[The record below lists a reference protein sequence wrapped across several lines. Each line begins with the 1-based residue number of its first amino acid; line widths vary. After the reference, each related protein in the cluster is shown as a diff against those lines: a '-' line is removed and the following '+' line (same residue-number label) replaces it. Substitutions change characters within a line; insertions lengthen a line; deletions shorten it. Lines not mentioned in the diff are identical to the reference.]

1 VRIITPAS
9 WLIASTLLGCAA
21 STQAQ
26 ATGQTASS
34 PSPLPAVQER
44 VEVTATRLPEAPDE
58 VPAAIEVFLGEELR
72 ARGARDLRGA
82 LALAIGVDVA
92 PGGDAGPA
100 SAVPELWGLKEFDA
114 FLLVVDGVPWGGA
127 FNPALTALTLTDIKR
142 IEVLRGPA
150 PVVYGATSFVGV
162 IQVIRNGAG
171 APDRSLSLRGGSFQ
185 SGGGTFTSPVP
196 FVDGWS
202 SRLTVDAEREGFRDE
217 RTAFRRGHVLWRAEH
232 AGSAE
237 ARQWFTVDVNWLD
250 QDPASPRPRVGA
262 SLSPLVAVDTNHN
275 PAGAFL
281 NDRRATLFGG
291 FDRAV
296 AGASWSTTGSFSMAS
311 QDIFRGFLQDVAD
324 VPSNAHGL
332 REQIDLTDIYVDSHF
347 LWKPPG
353 RLLFIVGADYLH
365 GEGHAVGADF
375 DYTVPLAGTPV
386 SVPEPETLD
395 IGIEDRRDFA
405 GAYASA
411 EWRVTPR
418 VRIDAGVRLNITNEE
433 REGGDEAGG
442 EAERAGEGENRQTNV
457 RPSGSAGVTWTVW
470 QRESDALRLFAT
482 YRDTFKPA
490 AFDFGLGEGEAE
502 EEGLLKPETSRSYE
516 GGLKA
521 RWFGGRVGAEASAFL
536 MDFENLVIATTVNG
550 LPALTNAGTERF
562 RGVETGTSVSL
573 RSDVLLRATYSFHDA
588 TFQNFVQQFDGVPTQ
603 LGGKRLEMSARHLAA
618 AGIVYT
624 PAHGWFGS
632 GEVNFV
638 GSRFL
643 NKRNT
648 ALADGFATIGAGAGF
663 RTAVWEVRL
672 DVRNLTNRRDPVAE
686 SELGD
691 AQYYVMPAR
700 RVDLGLTVRF

>member
-1 VRIITPAS
+1 VRITIAAG

-21 STQAQ
+21 PAQAQ
-26 ATGQTASS
+26 TTGPTGSS
-34 PSPLPAVQER
+34 QPPLPAIRER
-44 VEVTATRLPEAPDE
+44 VEVTATRLPEAPEE
-58 VPAAIEVFLGEELR
+58 VPAGIEVFLGEELR

-82 LALAIGVDVA
+82 LALATGVDVA

-127 FNPALTALTLTDIKR
+127 FNPAVTALTLADVKR

-162 IQVIRNGAG
+162 IHVIRNGAG
-171 APDRSLSLRGGSFQ
+171 APDRSVSFRGGSFQ
-185 SGGGTFTSPVP
+185 SGGGTFTTPVP
-196 FVDGWS
+196 FVEGWS
-202 SRLTVDAEREGFRDE
+202 SRLTVDGEREGFRDE
-217 RTAFRRGHVLWRAEH
+217 RTAFRRGHVLWRTEH
-232 AGSAE
+232 GASAG
-237 ARQWFTVDVNWLD
+237 ARQWFTADVNWLD

-262 SLSPLVAVDTNHN
+262 SLSPRVAVDTNHN

-281 NDRRATLFGG
+281 NDRRATLIGG
-291 FDRAV
+291 VDRAI
-296 AGASWSTTGSFSMAS
+296 AGASWSTTGSFSMAR
-311 QDIFRGFLQDVAD
+311 QDVFRGFLQRVAEA
-324 VPSNAHGL
+324 PSNARGL
-332 REQIDLTDIYVDSHF
+332 REQIDLTDLYLDSHF

-353 RLLFIVGADYLH
+353 RVLVIAGADYLH
-365 GEGHAVGADF
+365 GDGHAVGAAF

-386 SVPEPETLD
+386 DVPQPEALD
-395 IGIEDRRDFA
+395 IGMEDRRDFA
-405 GAYASA
+405 GAYVSA

-418 VRIDAGVRLNITNEE
+418 VRIDAGVRLNMTSEE
-433 REGGDEAGG
+433 REDGNETGDEVARSG
-442 EAERAGEGENRQTNV
+442 EDADAQTNI
-457 RPSGSAGVTWTVW
+457 RPSGSAGIIWTFW
-470 QRESDALRLFAT
+470 QRDSDALRLFAN

-490 AFDFGLGEGEAE
+490 AFDFGLGEDEADAA
-502 EEGLLKPETSRSYE
+502 GLLRPETSRSYE
-516 GGLKA
+516 GGLKG
-521 RWFGGRVGAEASAFL
+521 RWLGGRVAGEASAFL
-536 MDFENLVIATTVNG
+536 MDFENLVLATTVNG

-562 RGVETGTSVSL
+562 QGLETGASVSL
-573 RSDVLLRATYSFHDA
+573 RSDILLRATYSFHDA
-588 TFQNFVQQFDGVPTQ
+588 RFQDFVQQFDGVPTQ

-632 GEVNFV
+632 AEVNVV

-648 ALADGFATIGAGAGF
+648 ASADGFATIGAGAGF
-663 RTAVWEVRL
+663 RTTMWEVRL

-691 AQYYVMPAR
+691 AQYYLMPAR
-700 RVDLGLTVRF
+700 RVDLGLAVRF